1 MKRIFLF
8 LCFAAMIISC
18 QELNQT
24 NGKIDIDEAALTQQF
39 ATEGGVVE
47 VKFTTNADWNVQQY
61 NTQHYSWASITPTS
75 GSAGENTV
83 YVTALKNEAYDGREF
98 KFAINAAGA
107 SKEIVVSQKQKDAL
121 TITVYNQ

>member
-1 MKRIFLF
+1 MKRIFQF
-8 LCFAAMIISC
+8 ICFAAMVVAC

-24 NGKIDIDEAALTQQF
+24 NGRIDMDEAALTQQF
-39 ATEGGVVE
+39 ASEGGVVE

-83 YVTALKNEAYDGREF
+83 YVTALRMITMTD
-98 KFAINAAGA
+98 
-107 SKEIVVSQKQKDAL
+107 VSSSSPSMLQAQPRRS
-121 TITVYNQ
+121 TFP